1 MATDEDNV
9 LLIGGCGGCEVV
21 DYTRDI
27 FSLKTGAGQWELEET
42 ELAFPSGGGPTP
54 LRFRAENLYC

>member
-1 MATDEDNV
+1 MATDEDKV
-9 LLIGGCGGCEVV
+9 LLIGGYGEDG
-21 DYTRDI
+21 YTRDI

-54 LRFRAENLYC
+54 LIFRAENLNC